1 MHYLLSVYRMLARLA
16 LALKAGQTLLPF
28 FFLNFHIMLT
38 DIRGRYFIL
47 ITNPV
52 WWNTWATIES

>member
-1 MHYLLSVYRMLARLA
+1 MHYLLSVYRMLAELA
-16 LALKAGQTLLPF
+16 LALKAGQTLLPLFF

-52 WWNTWATIES
+52 

>member
-1 MHYLLSVYRMLARLA
+1 MHYLLSVYRMLAGLA
-16 LALKAGQTLLPF
+16 LALKAGQTLLPPF

-52 WWNTWATIES
+52 